1 MRSMQYNWIND
12 DVKIE
17 FPISSEVLRN
27 TIEDCE
33 RYDREG
39 DPQYF
44 GMARAV
50 DVLCKMSVAN
60 VHMNQRQWGIIVSR
74 YPEW

>member
-1 MRSMQYNWIND
+1 MRSYRWIND
-12 DVKIE
+12 DIKIE
-17 FPISSEVLRN
+17 FPIYGEVLKN

-33 RYDREG
+33 NYDKEG

-44 GMARAV
+44 GMARAI
-50 DVLCKMSVAN
+50 DVLCKASVAN
-60 VHMNQRQWGIIVSR
+60 GHMNQHQWDTIVSR

>member
-1 MRSMQYNWIND
+1 MRSVQYRWIND

-17 FPISSEVLRN
+17 FPIHGEVLRN

-50 DVLCKMSVAN
+50 DMLCKASVASG
-60 VHMNQRQWGIIVSR
+60 HMNQKQWDIIVSR

>member
-1 MRSMQYNWIND
+1 MKCTQYRWITD

-60 VHMNQRQWGIIVSR
+60 GHMNQRQWDIIVSR